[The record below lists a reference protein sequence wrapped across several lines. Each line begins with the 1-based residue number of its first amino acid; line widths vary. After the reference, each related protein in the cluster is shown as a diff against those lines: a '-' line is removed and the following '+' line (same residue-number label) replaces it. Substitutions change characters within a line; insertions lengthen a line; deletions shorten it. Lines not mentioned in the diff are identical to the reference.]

1 MEKVKKIQEN
11 NEVDEDFRLTKEDI
25 QHLLKSEEDI
35 REGRVCTQEEFIEF
49 LKKECGFEG
58 TYLNELKRQ

>member
-11 NEVDEDFRLTKEDI
+11 NEIDEDFRLTKEDI

-35 REGRVCTQEEFIEF
+35 REGRVCTQEELIEF

-58 TYLNELKRQ
+58 IYLNELKRQ